1 MFHVAPIVMPSDLTG
16 RSNGELAL
24 ALLAPAD
31 RGALHFHAARSW
43 AAMAEAAARD
53 GITLRATSAVDT
65 YRTLTRQT
73 AAFRERYTRNPHPG
87 RPTKQWQGVTWWLL
101 PGMAPTATPGTSNH
115 GWGLAIDVCTVG
127 ELGQPVAL
135 APSGNPTSIARRA
148 WDWLVDH
155 YESYGW
161 SHEYSSPG
169 TEPWHIRYVL
179 GDETP
184 LALIPPEPT
193 PEPIVTTRS
202 VDMIVLDFEPDTDNW
217 TALILEAGELRH
229 LQDGNTVDV
238 LAAAS
243 VPRQTITQ
251 AQFIGVLRDYQ
262 ADGPCPV
269 PAPSPALLHAWNNS
283 AGIQ

>member
-1 MFHVAPIVMPSDLTG
+1 MFHVAPIVMPSDLEG

-31 RGALHFHAARSW
+31 RGALHVHAARSW

-73 AAFRERYTRNPHPG
+73 AAFRERYTRTPHPG

-169 TEPWHIRYVL
+169 TEPWHIRYVP

-184 LALIPPEPT
+184 PALIPPEPT
-193 PEPIVTTRS
+193 PQPEPIPDEEDDVTRYTYRDTRYHN
-202 VDMIVLDFEPDTDNW
+202 VWLIPD
-217 TALILEAGELRH
+217 ALHLSPVVAGKYGDLERVEDLH
-229 LQDGNTVDV
+229 DV
-238 LAAAS
+238 MLKS
-243 VPRQTITQ
+243 LVNCSGIEMSDLVP
-251 AQFIGVLRDYQ
+251 V
-262 ADGPCPV
+262 
-269 PAPSPALLHAWNNS
+269 
-283 AGIQ
+283 